1 MLNALPN
8 NATQSLA
15 LDAKGLAA
23 LRQDAKTNS
32 PEAVK
37 GAAQQFEAMF
47 INMLMKSMRAATPQ
61 EGMFDSETSKTFTTM
76 LDQQMSQNMSKRGIG
91 LASMLVKQLT
101 QKAEMQALAIGA
113 ADGAAKPD
121 APAFDMM
128 LAKPGAMTAP
138 ASKSTPSAPP
148 LGGLPSSGSSSA
160 APHVRAFQDKLGA
173 AAEQVSHDSGI
184 PAKFMLGQAAL
195 ETGWGKREIK
205 NADGSTSH
213 NLFGIKAGPGWNGK
227 VVSAVTTEYVNG
239 VPETRMEKFR
249 AYDSYADSMRDYA
262 RLIGTNPRYQG
273 VMAAK
278 GDATQFAQ
286 GLQKAGYATD
296 PFYASKLA
304 RIIKNNLG

>member
-1 MLNALPN
+1 
-8 NATQSLA
+8 
-15 LDAKGLAA
+15 
-23 LRQDAKTNS
+23 
-32 PEAVK
+32 
-37 GAAQQFEAMF
+37 
-47 INMLMKSMRAATPQ
+47 
-61 EGMFDSETSKTFTTM
+61 
-76 LDQQMSQNMSKRGIG
+76 
-91 LASMLVKQLT
+91 
-101 QKAEMQALAIGA
+101 
-113 ADGAAKPD
+113 
-121 APAFDMM
+121 
-128 LAKPGAMTAP
+128 
-138 ASKSTPSAPP
+138 
-148 LGGLPSSGSSSA
+148 
-160 APHVRAFQDKLGA
+160 
-173 AAEQVSHDSGI
+173 
-184 PAKFMLGQAAL
+184 MLGQAAL

>member
-1 MLNALPN
+1 MLNALPS
-8 NATQSLA
+8 NANQSLA
-15 LDAKGLAA
+15 VDAKGLAG

-61 EGMFDSETSKTFTTM
+61 EGMFDSEASKTFTTM
-76 LDQQMSQNMSKRGIG
+76 LDQQMSQNMAKRGVG

-101 QKAEMQALAIGA
+101 QKADMQALAIGA
-113 ADGAAKPD
+113 AEGAAKTD
-121 APAFDMM
+121 GPAFEIMM
-128 LAKPGAMTAP
+128 NKAGATAP
-138 ASKSTPSAPP
+138 AKAPAATPP
-148 LGGLPSSGSSSA
+148 LGALPTGGGSGSA
-160 APHVRAFQDKLGA
+160 APHIRAFQDKLGA
-173 AAEQVSHDSGI
+173 AAEQVARDSGI